1 MKLQTQEYRRRGNQL
16 TLGRRWSPD
25 EIDLLKELASTIPPK
40 LIARRLNRS
49 YESIRQRASRSQI
62 RFLEERSKAINGTK
76 PNL

>member
-1 MKLQTQEYRRRGNQL
+1 VQSPEYRRRGNQL

-25 EIDLLKELASTIPPK
+25 EIGLLKELAATIPPK

-49 YESIRQRASRSQI
+49 YESVRQRASRSRI
-62 RFLEERSKAINGTK
+62 RFLEERSKVITGTK